1 LIQVVSGQDHTIII
15 KSTFF
20 KGEEKFF
27 KEMSFN
33 DKVVLLSDVLPDCRF
48 RLSCLA
54 AEGKAY
60 MMQDYI

>member
-1 LIQVVSGQDHTIII
+1 
-15 KSTFF
+15 
-20 KGEEKFF
+20 
-27 KEMSFN
+27 MSFN

-60 MMQDYI
+60 MMQDYIWWHTGLYFLIMFTWR